1 MGSKQIIIDIACLDE
16 GIVPL
21 GSQGVGHIIMTLNA
35 LPPAERRRT
44 TRKFR
49 KILKKAIHAEALASG
64 PKDSTAY
71 QHHKKFLY
79 KIAGLRPGTSRK
91 RNAARCRMRLV
102 RDYLSTTHLT
112 DN

>member
-1 MGSKQIIIDIACLDE
+1 MSSKQIIIDIACLDA

-21 GSQGVGHIIMTLNA
+21 GSQGVGCVIMALNA
-35 LPPAERRRT
+35 LPPADRRQT

-49 KILKKAIHAEALASG
+49 KILKKAIHAEALTSG
-64 PKDSTAY
+64 PKGSTAY

-79 KIAGLRPGTSRK
+79 KIAGLRSGTSHK
-91 RNAARCRMRLV
+91 RNTARCRLRLV
-102 RDYLSTTHLT
+102 RDYLSATQLI